1 MQYEK
6 ARGYF
11 QEAVD
16 SGSVEANYQ
25 MGMLYINSN
34 NDAHDRETARKYFL
48 KAATLLHVESQ
59 YQLGLL
65 YIGHDKDIARRWL
78 RMAASAGHE
87 EARKRLLSL
96 K

>member
-1 MQYEK
+1 
-6 ARGYF
+6 
-11 QEAVD
+11 
-16 SGSVEANYQ
+16 
-25 MGMLYINSN
+25 MLYINSN
-34 NDAHDRETARKYFL
+34 YDAHDRETARKYFL